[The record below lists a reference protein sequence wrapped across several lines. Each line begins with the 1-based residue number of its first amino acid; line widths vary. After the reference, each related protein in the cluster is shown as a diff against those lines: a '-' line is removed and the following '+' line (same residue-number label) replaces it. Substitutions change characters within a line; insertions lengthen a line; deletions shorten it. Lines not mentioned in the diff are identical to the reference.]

1 MHHLINIILNH
12 IIKYLLYLLQIN
24 VILVSSEH
32 VFPFRLADP
41 KLGFNSDDITKFF
54 FAGEVPPNEMHKLLT
69 QEWKLSENLSLAL
82 ISLYG
87 GHIWD
92 IYQALMR
99 LREMKSR
106 FYSFDADLTSNI
118 DNCFDCEINKEQL
131 IKYLKQLSV
140 NGFTPLKKRNDA
152 VAEVLSRHN
161 VAGVVKSASLNVG
174 LPKSVWNDGCKYALV
189 PSSQSTR
196 LLIAEYL
203 FNNKYV

>member
-1 MHHLINIILNH
+1 
-12 IIKYLLYLLQIN
+12 LLQIN

-41 KLGFNSDDITKFF
+41 KLGFNLEDITEFL
-54 FAGEVPPNEMHKLLT
+54 FAGEVPPNEMYKLLT

-87 GHIWD
+87 GHIYN
-92 IYQALMR
+92 IYRALMR
-99 LREMKSR
+99 LREMKED

-131 IKYLKQLSV
+131 VKYLKQLSES
-140 NGFTPLKKRNDA
+140 GFTPLKKQNDA
-152 VAEVLSRHN
+152 VAEVLSKHN

-174 LPKSVWNDGCKYALV
+174 LPKSVWNDGCEYGLV
-189 PSSQSTR
+189 PTSQSTR
-196 LLIAEYL
+196 LLIAKYL
-203 FNNKYV
+203 FNNKYVQ

>member
-1 MHHLINIILNH
+1 M
-12 IIKYLLYLLQIN
+12 LQIN

-32 VFPFRLADP
+32 VFPFRLADRR
-41 KLGFNSDDITKFF
+41 LGFNLEDITKFL
-54 FAGEVPPNEMHKLLT
+54 FAGEVPPNEMYKLLT
-69 QEWKLSENLSLAL
+69 EEWKLSGTLSLSL

-99 LREMKSR
+99 LRKMKED

-118 DNCFDCEINKEQL
+118 DRCFEYEINKEQL

-140 NGFTPLKKRNDA
+140 NGFTPLMKQNDA
-152 VAEVLSRHN
+152 VAEVLSKHN

-174 LPKSVWNDGCKYALV
+174 LPKSVWNDGCKYGLV
-189 PSSQSTR
+189 PTSQSTR

-203 FNNKYV
+203 FNNKYVQ

>member
-1 MHHLINIILNH
+1 M
-12 IIKYLLYLLQIN
+12 KYLLYLLQIN

-41 KLGFNSDDITKFF
+41 RLGFNSDDITKFF

-87 GHIWD
+87 GHIYN
-92 IYQALMR
+92 IYKALMR

-106 FYSFDADLTSNI
+106 FYSFDADLTSKI
-118 DNCFDCEINKEQL
+118 AKCFKKEVDKEIL
-131 IKYLKQLSV
+131 VSTLKSLSET
-140 NGFTPLKKRNDA
+140 GFYPLKDVDET
-152 VAEVLSRHN
+152 VAEVLSKHN

-174 LPKSVWNDGCKYALV
+174 LPDSVWDDGCEYGLV

-203 FNNKYV
+203 FYNKYV